1 MRLKVL
7 ISAYACEPGK
17 GSEPAVGWNVICQ
30 GCKYHDIWVI
40 TRSNNRGP
48 IEAAVACD
56 PLQRVEFIYFD
67 LPKWSAF
74 WKKGRRGVQ
83 VYYYIWQIGAYL
95 VARRL
100 QRQIG
105 FDVLHHVTLVKY
117 WVPSFLALLPLP
129 FLWGPVGGGDTMPP
143 GLLSTLSWRG
153 RAYEVVRHL
162 ARSLASFDPF
172 LRLTARRA
180 TLALATTF
188 ETKERLCALGCKR
201 VLTFSQVGLK
211 SEDILSLNC
220 HPLRSD
226 KCFRVVSVGELL
238 HLKGFHLGLVAF
250 ARLHRRFPTSECWL
264 IGGGPERRR
273 LERLA
278 KRLNVSESVTFW
290 GTLPRSEVMQKL
302 KMCDVLLQPA
312 LHDSGGYAVVE
323 AMAVGLPVVCLNLG
337 GIAFQVTEE
346 TGIKVSATSP
356 EQTVT
361 ELAAAI
367 TELARDTS
375 RRALLG
381 QAASKRVFEQF
392 NWDTKGAPL
401 SQIYSQLASV

>member
-100 QRQIG
+100 QSQIG

-117 WVPSFLALLPLP
+117 WVPSFLALLPVP

-143 GLLSTLSWRG
+143 SLLSTLSWRG
-153 RAYEVVRHL
+153 RAYEA
-162 ARSLASFDPF
+162 ARNFARRLASFDPF
-172 LRLTARRA
+172 
-180 TLALATTF
+180 
-188 ETKERLCALGCKR
+188 
-201 VLTFSQVGLK
+201 
-211 SEDILSLNC
+211 
-220 HPLRSD
+220 
-226 KCFRVVSVGELL
+226 
-238 HLKGFHLGLVAF
+238 
-250 ARLHRRFPTSECWL
+250 
-264 IGGGPERRR
+264 
-273 LERLA
+273 
-278 KRLNVSESVTFW
+278 
-290 GTLPRSEVMQKL
+290 
-302 KMCDVLLQPA
+302 
-312 LHDSGGYAVVE
+312 
-323 AMAVGLPVVCLNLG
+323 
-337 GIAFQVTEE
+337 
-346 TGIKVSATSP
+346 
-356 EQTVT
+356 
-361 ELAAAI
+361 
-367 TELARDTS
+367 
-375 RRALLG
+375 
-381 QAASKRVFEQF
+381 
-392 NWDTKGAPL
+392 
-401 SQIYSQLASV
+401 